1 MNKNWFLYLNRTGIR
16 IYCGG
21 FQKFIKHIIANFY
34 NTYFCLLQKEKRNSV
49 MSCVTMDGSVI
60 PVVQTLIPSAAT
72 LHMTTLGTA
81 ATTTILY
88 VVRIKSVAPPQLKHA
103 IPTIRQ
109 KYWLPWQQPP
119 AKKRHIKRCRITFS
133 LFKNH
138 LDFLYCNIEI
148 NYFFCRCYILFY
160 EPINKLRKNSSPIAW
175 IIWLNLILSKPIE
188 ATSPLRKFIQLQK
201 RNPVCIRDS
210 KLKLVMVVWF

>member
-1 MNKNWFLYLNRTGIR
+1 MGAFKSSSNISLQILTTRIFVCYRKRREILWCLVLRWMVQWYLLY
-16 IYCGG
+16 
-21 FQKFIKHIIANFY
+21 KHLSHLLPLYIWRHLV
-34 NTYFCLLQKEKRNSV
+34 LLQLQLSCMLSESKALRHHSSSMLFQQSGRNTDCHGSNHQPKNVTLNQCLAPQKVEKH
-49 MSCVTMDGSVI
+49 C
-60 PVVQTLIPSAAT
+60 
-72 LHMTTLGTA
+72 
-81 ATTTILY
+81 
-88 VVRIKSVAPPQLKHA
+88 
-103 IPTIRQ
+103 
-109 KYWLPWQQPP
+109 
-119 AKKRHIKRCRITFS
+119 IKRCRITFS

-148 NYFFCRCYILFY
+148 NYFYCRCYILFY

-201 RNPVCIRDS
+201 RNPVCIRDLG